1 MEIAE
6 NEMLFIYDSNDLQ
19 DREALAYAKSLKH
32 YHVKALLDVRKHT
45 SHRVAVGGN
54 SGAIGNGA

>member
-19 DREALAYAKSLKH
+19 GREALAYAKSLKH
-32 YHVKALLDVRKHT
+32 YHVKALDVRNRPTLWLKIKDVLHL
-45 SHRVAVGGN
+45 
-54 SGAIGNGA
+54 